1 MCNYPLTSIASAG
14 EPSAEVPLALARW
27 PLGQRGGRPLSS
39 GAWTLPPPLPTL
51 SAGGSRGHGAG
62 TLQFL
67 AHPAELLIAAWVA
80 QRFLICSAVLT
91 WLFTQALE
99 PQAAIKLGGP
109 RKKTWIIRA
118 VSPRSGVFSWSQ
130 LGFRYLGEGV
140 DGGVFCM
147 PFLPLQISPRGN
159 LKKKI
164 IRFSL
169 YL

>member
-14 EPSAEVPLALARW
+14 EPSAEVLLALAGW
-27 PLGQRGGRPLSS
+27 PLGQRGGRPGSA

-51 SAGGSRGHGAG
+51 SAGGSRDHRAG
-62 TLQFL
+62 TT
-67 AHPAELLIAAWVA
+67 AVPGPASGALDCRLGGPALSHLLCCAD
-80 QRFLICSAVLT
+80 RAVYPGP
-91 WLFTQALE
+91 E

-109 RKKTWIIRA
+109 RKQTWIIRA

-159 LKKKI
+159 LKKI